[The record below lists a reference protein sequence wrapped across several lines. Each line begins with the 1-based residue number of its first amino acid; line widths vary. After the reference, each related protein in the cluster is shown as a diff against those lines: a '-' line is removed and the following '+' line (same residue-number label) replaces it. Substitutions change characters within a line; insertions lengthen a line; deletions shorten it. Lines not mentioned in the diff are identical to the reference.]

1 MNAMTM
7 ILEHLNNAKKMR
19 SAITKNG
26 QLGLF
31 RHIVHLN
38 SDVVN
43 QEKII
48 ELTFV
53 EELILG

>member
-1 MNAMTM
+1 MSAMTM
-7 ILEHLNNAKKMR
+7 ILENLNNAKKMR

-31 RHIVHLN
+31 RHIVHMN
-38 SDVVN
+38 GDVVN

-53 EELILG
+53 EEKILG